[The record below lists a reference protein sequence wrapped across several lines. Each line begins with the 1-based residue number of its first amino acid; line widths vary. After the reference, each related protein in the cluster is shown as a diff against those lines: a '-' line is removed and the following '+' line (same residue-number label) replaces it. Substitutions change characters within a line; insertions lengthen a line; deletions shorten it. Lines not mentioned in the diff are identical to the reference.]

1 MMLSFS
7 VAGARSASAM
17 ANCRF
22 SEPFLRLPTIRLR
35 RVPYPCV
42 PFSDPVET
50 LCITAGYPICA
61 ALIIV
66 RSRFPPI
73 DSKVKKEFP
82 DERILRETFGHGRK
96 DEAYG
101 LRISENFWLRIAV
114 IIQSDYKDLAPP

>member
-1 MMLSFS
+1 
-7 VAGARSASAM
+7 V
-17 ANCRF
+17 
-22 SEPFLRLPTIRLR
+22 
-35 RVPYPCV
+35 
-42 PFSDPVET
+42 
-50 LCITAGYPICA
+50 TAGYPICA

-82 DERILRETFGHGRK
+82 DERILRETFGHGRQ

-114 IIQSDYKDLAPP
+114 IIQSDYKDLAPPPRFVTSEKRRRRSLAVIAVLHLVKAFMRPQ